1 MSKEM
6 STIRSTLIK
15 TCVNNVQK
23 ELGQLEHWLHIL
35 PDDISNSSNT
45 INLNTSNSNYTTNN
59 YTNDINSIKNS
70 ITVISN
76 NINKLVDTT
85 NRQQM
90 LIDSINARLHHIEN
104 IRTIRVDD
112 PWTDNHIV
120 PLQNEI
126 VNLCVNTTTNNDDS
140 DSDSDSDNE
149 SSCVYCVNKQEVD
162 DSDDDSE
169 SAASIHPLL
178 KTPELQPNI
187 PDDMSDV
194 PDINDDTYCDE
205 NKQSNVIEQK
215 EDNIIVLE
223 AKVVV
228 EQKVEVQEET
238 VEEEEEQQEET
249 VEVEEEEQQE
259 ETVEVEEEEEQQE
272 ETVEEEEEEEGLELE
287 EIDFKGVK
295 YYKDG
300 EGFIYS
306 INEEDEPSENPIGY
320 WKEKTQTI
328 AFYKLK

>member
-1 MSKEM
+1 M

-15 TCVNNVQK
+15 TCINNVQK

-35 PDDISNSSNT
+35 PDEVNMQNINTTNVNNYNNQYTSDIHSIKMSISN
-45 INLNTSNSNYTTNN
+45 
-59 YTNDINSIKNS
+59 
-70 ITVISN
+70 ISN
-76 NINKLVDTT
+76 NINTLIDTT

-90 LIDSINARLHHIEN
+90 LIDSINARLQHIEN

-126 VNLCVNTTTNNDDS
+126 VNLCVANSTCNDGN
-140 DSDSDSDNE
+140 SDNE
-149 SSCVYCVNKQEVD
+149 SECVYCVNKQED
-162 DSDDDSE
+162 ECNDSNDTGSE
-169 SAASIHPLL
+169 NVASVHPLI

-194 PDINDDTYCDE
+194 PDINDDNDFNLNSSIIETKYTEEIVTNTNKETKDNVEVEE
-205 NKQSNVIEQK
+205 NQEENVII
-215 EDNIIVLE
+215 EDKNNIIQPNDNV
-223 AKVVV
+223 KCH
-228 EQKVEVQEET
+228 EQ
-238 VEEEEEQQEET
+238 EEEEEQEGQEEQ
-249 VEVEEEEQQE
+249 EEQEEEEQ
-259 ETVEVEEEEEQQE
+259 
-272 ETVEEEEEEEGLELE
+272 EEEEEGLELE
-287 EIDFKGVK
+287 EIEFKGTK

-306 INEEDEPSENPIGY
+306 INDDEEPSENPIGY
-320 WKEKTQTI
+320 WKEKTQSI

>member
-140 DSDSDSDNE
+140 DSDSDDE
-149 SSCVYCVNKQEVD
+149 SSCVYCVNKQEVN

-215 EDNIIVLE
+215 EENIIVLE
-223 AKVVV
+223 AKVEV
-228 EQKVEVQEET
+228 EEEENQEET
-238 VEEEEEQQEET
+238 VEEQ
-249 VEVEEEEQQE
+249 
-259 ETVEVEEEEEQQE
+259 
-272 ETVEEEEEEEGLELE
+272 EEEEGLELE